1 MSLALMEQIRQL
13 RREMDVLSAAV
24 QGVAGGASG
33 LTDLLVAL
41 EKRVAALEEH
51 KRPGRPRK
59 DNGE

>member
-13 RREMDVLSAAV
+13 RRDLDAAL
-24 QGVAGGASG
+24 A
-33 LTDLLVAL
+33 
-41 EKRVAALEEH
+41 RIAALEA